1 MAVNLAPRKCHI
13 ELVKSFTLNAGGF
26 ALQLH
31 LRVAA
36 HPIFPTLARG
46 RVLASEAQC
55 LNC

>member
-1 MAVNLAPRKCHI
+1 MARDAFNSLQR
-13 ELVKSFTLNAGGF
+13 FTFNAGDF

-36 HPIFPTLARG
+36 HPIFPRLARG
-46 RVLASEAQC
+46 RVLAREAQC